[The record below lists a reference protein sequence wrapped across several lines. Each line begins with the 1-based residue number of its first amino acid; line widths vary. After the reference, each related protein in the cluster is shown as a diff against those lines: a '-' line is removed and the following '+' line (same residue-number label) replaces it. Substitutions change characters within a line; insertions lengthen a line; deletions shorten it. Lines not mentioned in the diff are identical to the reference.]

1 MSKLDSEMI
10 KNCPNKGE
18 CFCVRN
24 FEEKRR
30 NEFLQD
36 KIQSLEQENEALKK
50 KLSEAVEVIAF
61 YSISANYGYNQ
72 DFDDDIEWISD
83 EEHQPMGK
91 KARAFLKENKY
102 E

>member
-10 KNCPNKGE
+10 KNCPNKDE

-36 KIQSLEQENEALKK
+36 KIQSLEQEVARLKEENQNLLNFRILDNERLSKKIFKLEEENK
-50 KLSEAVEVIAF
+50 KLK
-61 YSISANYGYNQ
+61 
-72 DFDDDIEWISD
+72 
-83 EEHQPMGK
+83 EEN
-91 KARAFLKENKY
+91 LKLNEYKFMY
-102 E
+102 EELCK